1 VPHARKIRFAI
12 QLTHARDGAEWAGLA
27 RQAEADGYAVLSL
40 PDHLRDQFAPLP
52 ALTAAAAAT
61 TVIRLSTFILAND
74 LRHPAVLAKE
84 IATLDVLSGGR
95 VELGVGAGWSA
106 AEFHAM
112 GIPFDPA
119 AVRIDRLREAV
130 TILRALLSGEPATF
144 SGRYYQIDNVTIR
157 PRPAQPAGIPLV
169 LGGGGPK
176 MLALAAEQADIV
188 SLTVDGRSRRTGVGD
203 PPDPITA
210 LAYGRVPGASADYA
224 ATYQAIRW
232 ATVADQIFLIR
243 GVAGRRFG
251 DIELNTRILTAV
263 STGDREHAAL
273 ELTGGAEPAAEA
285 LLDSPYVLIG
295 TEAQIKDQILR
306 ARAELGLSYYIV
318 GLKHAQV
325 LRPIVAALAGR

>member
-1 VPHARKIRFAI
+1 VPQPAKIRFAL
-12 QLTHARDGAEWAGLA
+12 QLTHARDGTEWAGLA

-74 LRHPAVLAKE
+74 LRHPVVLAKE

-95 VELGVGAGWSA
+95 VELGLGAGWSA

-130 TILRALLSGEPATF
+130 TILRALLSGEPTTF
-144 SGRYYQIDNVTIR
+144 SGRYYRLDNVTIR
-157 PRPAQPAGIPLV
+157 PRPAQAAIPLV

-176 MLALAAEQADIV
+176 MLALAAEHADIV
-188 SLTVDGRSRRTGVGD
+188 SLTVDGRNRRTGVGR

-210 LAYGRVPGASADYA
+210 LAYGRAPDAGADYA
-224 ATYQAIRW
+224 RTYRAIRW
-232 ATVADQIFLIR
+232 AAVAEQISWIS
-243 GVAGRRFG
+243 GVAGRRSG
-251 DIELNTRILTAV
+251 QLELNTRILTAV
-263 STGDREHAAL
+263 STDDRERAAL
-273 ELTGGAEPAAEA
+273 ELTGGAEQAAEA

-295 TEAQIKDQILR
+295 TETQMTDQILR

-318 GLKHAQV
+318 GMKHASV
-325 LRPIVAALAGR
+325 LRPIVAALGGR